1 MSRAA
6 MFKFSAAKQNI
17 CPNYDKKKIKTVFP
31 LALVGYE
38 VIISHSPIVS
48 GVGNSPLKRN
58 KNFLFGNLLM

>member
-1 MSRAA
+1 MT
-6 MFKFSAAKQNI
+6 
-17 CPNYDKKKIKTVFP
+17 KKKIKTVFP